1 MLGFNVGRRLQ
12 LAVLLKV
19 LDFLEVLR
27 LDEGKE
33 LVDSFLKV
41 IVNQTV
47 GEQNRVVGLLYLC
60 DCQLDSFLEFL
71 LGFDPVS
78 NSLS

>member
-60 DCQLDSFLEFL
+60 DGQLDSFLEFL